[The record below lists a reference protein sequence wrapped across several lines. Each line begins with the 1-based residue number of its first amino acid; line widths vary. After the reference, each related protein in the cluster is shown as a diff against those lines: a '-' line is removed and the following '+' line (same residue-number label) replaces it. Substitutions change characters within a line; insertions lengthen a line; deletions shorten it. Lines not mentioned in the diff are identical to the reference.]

1 MDRTRMHSSLPMHS
15 EPLQLDSE
23 EVDQAAA
30 EAEADDDH
38 SKTVRQLVHHQC
50 IYSFIVMYP
59 EVHRMKTGHYYS
71 SKLCMAFA
79 YVVLVG
85 IMQVFMTY
93 RSGSQILEENSDF
106 FRTLVHKTKKGP
118 YDFLDI
124 KNEDELMGH
133 ADMVGHHLLSDN
145 QNGGMQCC
153 RGMECS
159 SSGLRCCK
167 PSEVKQLEFKRENK
181 QLAKE
186 NEKLRQQVKKLSR
199 RQLPK
204 SFLQKPSGS
213 KKKSSQ
219 KEGGSGFSSGGAALC
234 HDSIDKL
241 TCDQPS
247 LRYTEAWDKLD
258 LNGDGTWTIEEAKYD
273 LNNLGC
279 EFGVSAEEVFRS
291 VCRGVAGDP
300 VMDNDVDGGKGANVT
315 KGALKRSGV
324 SKRDFMDWSALS
336 LICSSNDASRCGQLL
351 ATGVFDGALK
361 KEGGADKVKNLD
373 TAMEYCQS
381 MLRTNGR
388 CDKMLPVSYTMH
400 RHRALAK
407 CGTETYV
414 SGPRYVNPHN
424 QHDVMRTMSVSYE
437 KTSQYEQANRGSHI
451 MFLSL
456 ILMIWY
462 LRLLGEVAYLFQLVD
477 FTWNMPVVEDI
488 DPLRVRAILA
498 ELRASLSAF
507 RLPEFSKNA
516 LHPLNATASIEK
528 DDAESVTGEGEI
540 CVHEVSRPHKIT
552 CLALVLVRIFITIW
566 LFFAGTV
573 FCTSTF
579 SYANLLVDAISL
591 AFVFELPTFFYM
603 FLIPD
608 GMKKVLELDLKPVTF
623 ITWKRNW
630 ILETIFS
637 QSLAGLTLVPLLVLL
652 IVGHHQY
659 FTVIPALESLN
670 CLCFQAGPRCTA
682 AVQMSRQWWDVYWTK
697 Q

>member
-1 MDRTRMHSSLPMHS
+1 MLHNGLPMHA
-15 EPLQLDSE
+15 EPLHLDSA
-23 EVDQAAA
+23 EVLQAAA
-30 EAEADDDH
+30 EAEAEDDH

-59 EVHRMKTGHYYS
+59 EVHRTQTGHYYS

-93 RSGSQILEENSDF
+93 RSGSQILVQNSDF
-106 FRTLVHKTKKGP
+106 FRTLVHKTKTGP

-133 ADMVGHHLLSDN
+133 ADINHLLHDY
-145 QNGGMQCC
+145 QHGGMQCC

-167 PSEVKQLEFKRENK
+167 PSEVKQLEFKRVNK
-181 QLAKE
+181 KLATE
-186 NEKLRQQVKKLSR
+186 NEKLREKVKQLTR
-199 RQLPK
+199 RQRSE

-213 KKKSSQ
+213 KKKSS
-219 KEGGSGFSSGGAALC
+219 EDGGNAYSSESGGSALC
-234 HDSIDKL
+234 HDSIDAL

-247 LRYTEAWDKLD
+247 LLYTKAWEKLD
-258 LNGDGTWTIEEAKYD
+258 LNGDGTWTMDEAKYD

-279 EFGVSAEEVFRS
+279 EFGVSAEDVFRS

-324 SKRDFMDWSALS
+324 SMRDFKDWSALS

-361 KEGGADKVKNLD
+361 KEGGTDKVKNLD

-424 QHDVMRTMSVSYE
+424 QHDVMRTMSVNYE
-437 KTSQYEQANRGSHI
+437 KTSQYNQANCWSHI
-451 MFLSL
+451 LFLGL

-462 LRLLGEVAYLFQLVD
+462 LRLLGEVSYLFQLVD
-477 FTWNMPVVEDI
+477 FTWNMPVAEDI
-488 DPLRVRAILA
+488 DPLRMRAIVE

-516 LHPLNATASIEK
+516 LHPLSATAGLAK
-528 DDAESVTGEGEI
+528 DESDSVTGEGEI
-540 CVHEVSRPHKIT
+540 SFHEVSRPHKIT
-552 CLALVLVRIFITIW
+552 CLALVMVRIFITIW

-591 AFVFELPTFFYM
+591 AFVFELPAFFYM

-608 GMKKVLELDLKPVTF
+608 GMKKVLELDLKPVSFT
-623 ITWKRNW
+623 TWKRHW
-630 ILETIFS
+630 LFETIFS
-637 QSLAGLTLVPLLVLL
+637 ESLSGLTLVPLLVLF

-670 CLCFQAGPRCTA
+670 CLCFQTGPRCTA
-682 AVQMSRQWWDVYWTK
+682 AVQMSRQWWDVYWAK